1 MTSAPQSFKQ
11 FDTKLIEN
19 IPFKSYFIF
28 RPTDPKTHKEK
39 AMAQA
44 KLLLMGG
51 KDKMPQPK
59 PRLPA
64 QQHQQQQRPQQQRP
78 QQQRP
83 PQQQPPQQQPPQ
95 QQPQASASS
104 VDDDVICID

>member
-78 QQQRP
+78 QKQR
-83 PQQQPPQQQPPQ
+83 PPQ

>member
-64 QQHQQQQRPQQQRP
+64 QQQQQRPQQQRP
-78 QQQRP
+78 QQQR
-83 PQQQPPQQQPPQ
+83 PPQ

>member
-64 QQHQQQQRPQQQRP
+64 QQQQRPQQQRP
-78 QQQRP
+78 QQQR
-83 PQQQPPQQQPPQ
+83 PPQ

>member
-64 QQHQQQQRPQQQRP
+64 QQHQQRPQQQRP
-78 QQQRP
+78 QQQR
-83 PQQQPPQQQPPQ
+83 PPQ

>member
-64 QQHQQQQRPQQQRP
+64 QQQQQQRPQQQRP

>member
-44 KLLLMGG
+44 T
-51 KDKMPQPK
+51 
-59 PRLPA
+59 A
-64 QQHQQQQRPQQQRP
+64 TTSAAA
-78 QQQRP
+78 
-83 PQQQPPQQQPPQ
+83 
-95 QQPQASASS
+95 ASTATASTATASTATASS
-104 VDDDVICID
+104 FRILRWWRRYMHRLKIYIDRFAVKTKI